1 MRRPLNVRER
11 RGTALLV
18 LALLIYGAWWLLVDS
33 WFAAPLADI
42 DRQIDDLRDQQQR
55 YAGLLA
61 QRPVLQK
68 QLAAARQDP
77 ASRSSLLPGED
88 PSAVAAQL
96 MQLTVDRV
104 KAHAAQGPGCE
115 VSQRMPIT
123 PEQDSTEPWR
133 QVKVSLT
140 LDCAVQPLA
149 QLLHDLEY
157 GQPMLFVDALSVQRA
172 NNAPASGGPGRLRVH
187 LLVRG
192 YLQPAGAQVAP

>member
-11 RGTALLV
+11 RGAALLI
-18 LALLIYGAWWLLVDS
+18 LALLIYVAWWLLVDS
-33 WFAAPLADI
+33 WFATPLADI
-42 DRQIDDLRDQQQR
+42 DQQIDDLRDQQQR

-61 QRPVLQK
+61 QRPALQK

-104 KAHAAQGPGCE
+104 KAHAEQGPGCE

-123 PEQDSTEPWR
+123 PEQDSAEPWR

-140 LDCAVQPLA
+140 LDCAAQPLA

-157 GQPMLFVDALSVQRA
+157 GQPSLFVDALSVQRGT
-172 NNAPASGGPGRLRVH
+172 NAPASGGPGRLRVH

-192 YLQPAGAQVAP
+192 YLQPASAQVAP